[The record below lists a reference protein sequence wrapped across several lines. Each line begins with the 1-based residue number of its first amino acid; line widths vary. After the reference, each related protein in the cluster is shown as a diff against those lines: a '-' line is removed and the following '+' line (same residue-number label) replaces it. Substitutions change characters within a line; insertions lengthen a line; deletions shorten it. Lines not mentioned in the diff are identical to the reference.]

1 MGECR
6 AKVKSQNST
15 ISSEVNKSR
24 VRLRD
29 SSDWRCGGWRSLFDD
44 RVFGWVKSWRMGFL
58 RCVYGRHQTEQRSKR
73 ERTGARYRATDWV

>member
-44 RVFGWVKSWRMGFL
+44 RVFGWVKSWRMGF
-58 RCVYGRHQTEQRSKR
+58 
-73 ERTGARYRATDWV
+73 